1 MASSDSL
8 RIAVRKFGPFET
20 ALQKLWDSYCA
31 ETGCKLKAEMVP
43 MYLDDLHEAI
53 LGKQGLKNGD
63 WDIAHVVT
71 DWLFE
76 AWTSGALEDLQ
87 SYINNNPPDDFPYG
101 WSKSL
106 LSMQQFGDCIAGL
119 PFHDGPECLIYRKDL
134 FNDSNE
140 QQKYFDRFGKTLQ
153 VPQTW
158 DDFKTIAQ
166 FFTRPEDNLYGTIF
180 AGLPDGHN
188 TVFDFCLQLWTRG
201 GELTNKNGQ
210 VIINTKAAA
219 EGLAFYRN
227 TLRDNTMI
235 HPNSMQYESVQTGMA
250 FARGEA
256 AMMVNWFG
264 FASMCEV
271 IDESKVKEKV
281 DIAPIPCTAGNES
294 ASLNVYWLYT
304 IGSGSRHKQVAY
316 DFLRFATNQRNDKL
330 LTLEGGIGCRISTWR
345 DGGINAIIPYYYKL
359 EQLHQ
364 NARSLPQKA
373 NWSQIA
379 KIIDEIVLQSINTDN
394 PIDTL
399 LEAGQQK
406 INAIDKPSLNY
417 ADTL

>member
-1 MASSDSL
+1 MANNNTI

-31 ETGCKLKAEMVP
+31 ETGCALKAEMVP
-43 MYLDDLHEAI
+43 MDLDDLHYAI

-76 AWTSGALEDLQ
+76 AWTSGALEDLHP
-87 SYINNNPPDDFPYG
+87 YIAQNPPDGFPDG
-101 WSKSL
+101 WSASL
-106 LSMQQFGDCIAGL
+106 RGMQQFGSSIAGL

-134 FNDSNE
+134 FNKSTE
-140 QQKYFDRFGKTLQ
+140 QQRYLEQFGKPLA

-158 DDFKTIAQ
+158 GDFKNIAQ
-166 FFTRPEDNLYGTIF
+166 FFYRPDDNLYGTVF

-201 GELTNKNGQ
+201 GDLTDSKGC
-210 VIINTKAAA
+210 VSINTKAAA
-219 EGLAFYRN
+219 EGLSFYRD
-227 TLRDNTMI
+227 TLRDKTMV
-235 HPNSMQYESVQTGMA
+235 HPNTMQYESVQTGMA

-271 IDESKVKEKV
+271 IAESSVKGKV
-281 DIAPIPCTAGNES
+281 DIAPIPCTHGNRS

-304 IGSGSRHKQVAY
+304 IGSGSRHKDVAY
-316 DFLRFATNQRNDKL
+316 DFLRFAINQRNDKL
-330 LTLEGGIGCRISTWR
+330 LTMEGGIGCRISTWN
-345 DGGINAIIPYYYKL
+345 DEEVNTLIPYYNKL

-373 NWSQIA
+373 NWAQIA
-379 KIIDEIVLQSINTDN
+379 AIIDEVVLQAINTDI
-394 PIDTL
+394 PVEQL
-399 LEAGQQK
+399 LAAGQEK
-406 INAIDKPSLNY
+406 IHIIDKPNDT
-417 ADTL
+417 DTL

>member
-1 MASSDSL
+1 MANNTI

-20 ALQKLWDSYCA
+20 ALQKLWDAYCA
-31 ETGCKLKAEMVP
+31 ETGCTLKADMVP
-43 MYLDDLHEAI
+43 MDLDDLHEAI
-53 LGKQGLKNGD
+53 LGKQGLKNGN

-76 AWTSGALEDLQ
+76 AVTDEALEDLQ
-87 SYINNNPPDDFPYG
+87 PYINHNPPDGFPNG
-101 WSKSL
+101 WSNSL
-106 LSMQQFGDCIAGL
+106 LDMQQFGDVTAGL

-134 FNDSNE
+134 FTDTKE
-140 QQKYFDRFGKTLQ
+140 QRKYLEQFGKPLT

-158 DDFKTIAQ
+158 DDFKNIAR
-166 FFTRPEDNLYGTIF
+166 FFYRPEDNLYGTVF

-201 GELTNKNGQ
+201 GELTDKNGQ
-210 VIINTKAAA
+210 VSIDTKAAA
-219 EGLAFYRN
+219 EGLTFYRD
-227 TLRDNTMI
+227 TLRDKTMV
-235 HPNSMQYESVQTGMA
+235 HPNTMQYESVQTGMA

-271 IDESKVKEKV
+271 IDESCVKGKV
-281 DIAPIPCTAGNES
+281 DIAPIPCTGGNQS

-304 IGSGSRHKQVAY
+304 IGSGSKHKKVAY
-316 DFLRFATNQRNDKL
+316 DFLRFAINKRNDKL
-330 LTLEGGIGCRISTWR
+330 LTLEGGIGCRISTWK
-345 DGGINAIIPYYYKL
+345 DGGINAIIPYYHKL

-373 NWSQIA
+373 NWAQIA
-379 KIIDEIVLQSINTDN
+379 KIIDGVVLQAINTDT
-394 PIDTL
+394 PVEQL
-399 LEAGQQK
+399 LKAGQQK
-406 INAIDKPSLNY
+406 ITAIDKLTLNY
-417 ADTL
+417 ANTL